1 MSIISPTL
9 ITPIT
14 PITSITSITP
24 FGFPLFNPQV
34 SRQNKVDVKIG
45 KKTVGSALTD
55 SNIQY
60 LRGKISVLNQIYN
73 IIFKHLCQKKNVD
86 RNWDILHHVKAD
98 LNAQLPNYLNDFC
111 LGSVNTPNL
120 LIEATRQTLLKVD
133 TANTDVEK
141 TKDAINNA
149 KFYLIH
155 INNDSSYIK
164 KETEKKIETEL
175 SKFTFD
181 PSNKVVNIT
190 IGNKQITTTES
201 EVTLTIAAIKSFID
215 DYNANPN
222 SYKQTKNTCNVSM
235 FDDSKL
241 THLISSMYVD
251 SLLNKACIYRQHNAT
266 GDIANVQVGGV
277 DFVYDLINV
286 SELLK
291 ESNRTESKLNVLC
304 VKHGTQMSCKN
315 ITIQSK
321 NQNEGQKESQ
331 THCFTCNKWSQER
344 EMFRGVLKD
353 LLMSQNINE
362 TFSLM
367 NASVHLLPS
376 AILNQSQYESFH
388 SDLNEYKKR
397 NSK

>member
-9 ITPIT
+9 FGLPFFTPQI
-14 PITSITSITP
+14 
-24 FGFPLFNPQV
+24 

-45 KKTVGSALTD
+45 KKPSGSALTD

-86 RNWDILHHVKAD
+86 RNWDILLHVKAD

-120 LIEATRQTLLKVD
+120 LIEATRQSLLKVE
-133 TANTDVEK
+133 TANTDIAK
-141 TKDAINNA
+141 TKDAIDNA
-149 KFYLIH
+149 NFYLIQ
-155 INNDSSYIK
+155 INNDPSYVK
-164 KETEKKIETEL
+164 RGTETIIETEL
-175 SKFTFD
+175 GKFDFEPAT
-181 PSNKVVNIT
+181 NKVKNTKRTGIAVAVADV
-190 IGNKQITTTES
+190 
-201 EVTLTIAAIKSFID
+201 EVTSIITAIKSFIA

-235 FDDSKL
+235 FDDTKL

-251 SLLNKACIYRQHNAT
+251 SLLNKACVYRQYNAS

-277 DFVYDLINV
+277 DQTYNLIDV
-286 SELLK
+286 AELLK
-291 ESNRTESKLNVLC
+291 ENNRTEEKLNILC
-304 VKHGTQMSCKN
+304 IKHGNQMSCKN
-315 ITIQSK
+315 MSSQQNQQNQQNQQTKTQS
-321 NQNEGQKESQ
+321 
-331 THCFTCNKWSQER
+331 HCSTCEKWSQER

-362 TFSLM
+362 TFGLM

-376 AILNQSQYESFH
+376 AILNQSQHEAFH
-388 SDLNEYKKR
+388 SDLNEYKK
-397 NSK
+397 KHLK